1 MASYSDIAHRWANQ
15 DFGQKGSLVAG
26 NCSCNEY
33 NFKSYNTV
41 IGQWLDKEKN
51 VMALIDVGLSNSTS
65 KHVSALSSAI
75 PGRVHVFRLH
85 KPSCWGQWQNVD
97 FIDRHT
103 PFDKK
108 VRMSMVNI
116 FIDNLYEAYSTIK
129 TSRALKDGKI
139 SKLCWSYIKELNE
152 LYNHD
157 ASPKKW
163 LKQKLSDK
171 LSKSERATI
180 MLKRRMVRGLLEGMS
195 DSQIVDLMYGQG
207 TWAAWEERTAPLRK
221 SEHARKF
228 AEKVNEYLGAYQR
241 WGRKPVYTYKEIQAM
256 TPSQRIAIKFA
267 NFEKRQVKYKKQLE
281 HREQSMDRAKR
292 YIGIVSPNRY
302 GSNEDVAEV
311 INHFTGEKIY
321 FMERSSYCYDYHENV
336 RITFGVKEFK
346 AFCEASDKKH
356 WLKRFYDMCTV
367 KRNRIIAMN
376 LYDQIKNGRLSI
388 EELTPSEIALYDGYL
403 KRKEQYEKDDELRRA
418 KEAEE
423 RAARLAEIEARKR
436 AEREEKLQ
444 KLAAYRENGMEGLR
458 NIWRDHFDAIPS
470 ECRNDDE
477 YYYGGN
483 VLLRFEN
490 EDIVGTSKGI
500 KLSIKLCKVL
510 FRTIKKWHDD
520 PVQFS
525 QTEVR
530 TENCGIFRITEYK
543 DDILVAGCHRIA
555 YTEMER
561 MYNAI
566 MNKQVA

>member
-15 DFGQKGSLVAG
+15 DFGRNGYLTAG

-33 NFKSYNTV
+33 SFKSYSTV
-41 IGQWLDKEKN
+41 IGQWLDKDKN
-51 VMALIDVGLSNSTS
+51 VMAIIDVNLSNSTS
-65 KHVSALSSAI
+65 KHVSALCSAI

-85 KPSCWGQWQNVD
+85 KPGCWGQWQNVD
-97 FIDRHT
+97 FVDRYT
-103 PFDKK
+103 PFDKD
-108 VRMSMVNI
+108 VRMRMVDI

-139 SKLCWSYIKELNE
+139 SKQCWKYIEELNK
-152 LYNHD
+152 LYNDD

-163 LKQKLSDK
+163 LKKKLGDK
-171 LSKSERATI
+171 ISKEARATI
-180 MLKRRMVRGLLEGMS
+180 MLKRRMVRGLLDNMS
-195 DSQIVDLMYGQG
+195 DSQIVDYMYGEG

-228 AEKVNEYLGAYQR
+228 AEKVNDYLGAHQR
-241 WGRKPVYTYKEIQAM
+241 WSRKPVYTYKQIMAM

-267 NFEKRQVKYKKQLE
+267 NFEKRQVKYKKWLE
-281 HREQSMDRAKR
+281 HREQSLDRAKR
-292 YIGIVSPNRY
+292 YIGIISSNRY
-302 GSNEDVAEV
+302 GCNEDVTEV

-321 FMERSSYCYDYHENV
+321 FMERSSYYYDYHEDV
-336 RITFGVKEFK
+336 RLTFGAKDFK
-346 AFCEASDKKH
+346 SFCEAPDKKH
-356 WLKRFYDMCTV
+356 WLKRFYDICTV

-376 LYDQIKNGRLSI
+376 LYDQIKSGRLSI
-388 EELTPSEIALYDGYL
+388 EGLNPTEIALYDGYL

-436 AEREEKLQ
+436 AEREEKLR
-444 KLAAYRENGMEGLR
+444 KLEAYREGGMEGLR
-458 NIWRDHFDAIPS
+458 NMWRDHFDAIPS

-490 EDIVGTSKGI
+490 EEYVGTSKGI

-510 FRTIKKWHDD
+510 FRTIKKWHED
-520 PVQFS
+520 PVQFTP
-525 QTEVR
+525 TEIH

-566 MNKQVA
+566 ITKQVA